1 MSEAR
6 TAPPLIA
13 TRRSAGIGGELSAVL
28 AIAQRDVTKFVSDR
42 PRIIGTF
49 VLPFLIVVILGR
61 SFQGGL
67 GGALGFDYLT
77 FVFTGVYAQ
86 TLFQSSALGLVS
98 LLEDRD
104 NDFSQELFVAPV
116 SRYSI
121 VFGKITGESLVAL
134 VQAVGIILF
143 GLVVGV
149 PLRAAALPGLL
160 VVGVVVCLYGGAF
173 GLLMLSAVR
182 SRRLAEQL
190 FNFVFLPQF
199 LLAGVFNP
207 IANLPTFLDVLSH
220 LAPMRYAVDL
230 TRSVFYVGSPDRA
243 KVVLDGFVVDSV
255 LVTALFAAFLI
266 AGTALFVRNERN
278 R

>member
-1 MSEAR
+1 MSEPR
-6 TAPPLIA
+6 TVPVPHTADRA
-13 TRRSAGIGGELSAVL
+13 TPAATEAGAVL
-28 AIAQRDVTKFVSDR
+28 AIAQRDVTKFLADR
-42 PRIIGTF
+42 PRIVATF
-49 VLPFLIVVILGR
+49 VLPFLLVVILGR
-61 SFQGGL
+61 SFSGFGGT
-67 GGALGFDYLT
+67 LGFNYLT

-98 LLEDRD
+98 LLEDRES
-104 NDFSQELFVAPV
+104 DFSQELFVAPV

-121 VFGKITGESLVAL
+121 VLGKIVGESLVAL
-134 VQAVGIILF
+134 VQAAGIVAF
-143 GLVVGV
+143 GLAVGV
-149 PLRAAALPGLL
+149 RFSATAIPGLI

-182 SRRLAEQL
+182 TRRLAEQL

-207 IANLPTFLDVLSH
+207 IGSLPPFLDVLSH

-230 TRSVFYVGSPDRA
+230 TRAVFYVGSPDRR
-243 KVVLDGFVVDSV
+243 KVVLDGFIVDTVVVSG
-255 LVTALFAAFLI
+255 LFAAFLV